1 MSLIVEVYVGSHLD
15 KSKRKLV
22 AEGVLHN
29 VSDLKDI
36 SDYQGILIE
45 KGAPHLGIPSSKE
58 EIIIL
63 EHPRKSSVWSLV
75 KKMVNHYG

>member
-15 KSKRKLV
+15 KDRRKLV

-29 VSDLKDI
+29 VSDLRDI
-36 SDYQGILIE
+36 SDYRGVLVE
-45 KGAPHLGIPSSKE
+45 KGAPHLGIEPRKE